1 MFLCCRSYIVGMRT
15 TVSTTK
21 NWRNVSVS
29 VAMWWWWE
37 CVTRSL
43 FIWRSFASLR
53 LCSCEGRRRSGNRRA
68 WWRREGCLRRVLSTR
83 RGTNLFSHRHRRN
96 GSRSWWNGG
105 LYGTGEIEGEEGTLK
120 HQSPLRL
127 IIVIHQQVSF
137 QIVGVAP
144 KRSGSTM
151 IVTNR
156 SFDWSGVLAIARWW
170 GIIWIIGWHL
180 IYQSLQA
187 NRTAPLVFPPRH
199 KPTLVC
205 SDRFET
211 EGCACLESFACEQS
225 TLLAHQECRVP
236 WTHHT
241 ELGSLQGRRVW
252 PCTPCYSP
260 VRQQRD

>member
-1 MFLCCRSYIVGMRT
+1 MLLNTKVFSEKNAPSTLDAKWLKFIPLIALVILIVMVALKYRECSGIATMFLCCRSYIVGMRT

-68 WWRREGCLRRVLSTR
+68 WWRRESCLRRVLSTR

-96 GSRSWWNGG
+96 GSRSWQNGG
-105 LYGTGEIEGEEGTLK
+105 LYGTGEVEGEEGTLK
-120 HQSPLRL
+120 YQSPLRL

-180 IYQSLQA
+180 IY
-187 NRTAPLVFPPRH
+187 
-199 KPTLVC
+199 
-205 SDRFET
+205 
-211 EGCACLESFACEQS
+211 
-225 TLLAHQECRVP
+225 
-236 WTHHT
+236 
-241 ELGSLQGRRVW
+241 
-252 PCTPCYSP
+252 
-260 VRQQRD
+260 